1 MWYRKHYFLWL
12 FTAILSIICSWML
25 FIGMHS
31 FDQVD
36 TRAEIEKTLEELIE
50 KQASYADVLQTEVA
64 EQSSSALWSS
74 TFNPTSDFLLN
85 ITQADTLVF
94 WNNNMLPLEEVME
107 ANWVK
112 SSSQVLRLSNG
123 YYLVTHQK
131 KFDLNLYVSTK
142 LQHDYYFENDDLQ
155 NKLTDWINIERSTE
169 FSLQPAP
176 GFQPISHQNETLFYV
191 KFDQKTALSTSE
203 ELLIFVFYAL
213 GYVAAFI
220 ALGRFLMRF
229 TSKQRWLIFVF
240 PVAILT
246 LRFMEVHLNWTALF
260 ANFELFDPNLYA
272 SSVWFPNLG
281 SLVLTLLIIVVAGW
295 WILTHLKKEHRITK
309 YSDGLYILLYLA
321 LFPFSYFVSVLFESL
336 VLNSSISLV
345 IDEVFSLSIHSLIA
359 LLVPAALFL
368 LYYLLARRIIEKLI
382 EGNTR
387 LTTLTIIW
395 FLSSS
400 LYFLLE
406 IFLFQKNIYNALW
419 PILLNALLFYIIA
432 RRFSLQ
438 QLRFQLLILA
448 VLSFY
453 GAFILFESNQSNEH
467 QKRELYANQLI
478 SDQNPTMEL
487 EFQST
492 LKALK
497 SSESFRSIV
506 DRAEE
511 YAASSFALALEECC
525 FSDFWERYEMEY
537 YFFDENGEVVVNYAN
552 KQTHSK
558 PELDTLIETHTR
570 PSEIADN
577 LFYVEDYVNQLSYIS
592 SDTLRN
598 KYDENYSFYIL
609 FRSKKIPE
617 HIGFPRLLMNEKSYA
632 LDDLAEYSI
641 ARYSGDKL
649 VMRFGNYN
657 YPTSREALV
666 EQLGEKDGF
675 MQRDEMS
682 HLMQTQGNDQVVVI
696 SKPQKRV
703 VAKLTTFS
711 YLFLFFG
718 VFSGLVALIAQF
730 SYSKSWWN
738 WPLSFRIQLI
748 MVGIA
753 VTSFIIFAVV
763 AGRYVKR
770 QYNTYTLE
778 NLKERVASVE
788 TEVGQKLGDKDTLD
802 AVVLGD
808 YMNYILKKFSN
819 VFVTDINL
827 YAPSGRLLATSQP
840 KLYQKGIS
848 SRQMNHNAFAA
859 LSIENR
865 SEFVHRETMG
875 ELSYL
880 SAYVPFENSKGQL
893 LGHLNLQ
900 HFAKQN
906 AFEKQ
911 INDFVVAIIN
921 IAVLLLVI
929 TVVIA
934 IFVSGWITKPLRL
947 IQESFRKVEL
957 GAMNQPIDYKGDDEI
972 GALVKDYN
980 EKLAEL
986 ELKAMQLARSE
997 RETAWREM
1005 AKQVAHEIKNPLT
1018 PMRLSLQHFE
1028 RSFSPDDPKAE
1039 EKIQKIATSL
1049 VEQIDALTK
1058 IANEFSNFAKMPKA
1072 NEEELDLI
1080 PLLEHM
1086 TDLYAS
1092 EHVNIQFSK
1101 PDGAIAMVFADKDLL
1116 VRVFN
1121 NLLKNAIQASEDA
1134 SSVKIEIGFHEN
1146 EQRYQI
1152 SIKDHG
1158 EGIPSTIQNK
1168 IFVPNFTTKS
1178 TGTGLGLAMVK
1189 QIISNHNG
1197 EIWFDTVEGKGTTF
1211 HIELPKKGSSSH
1223 GST

>member
-1 MWYRKHYFLWL
+1 MWYRKNYFVWL
-12 FTAILSIICSWML
+12 FAAIASILCSWML
-25 FIGMHS
+25 FAWTYS
-31 FDQVD
+31 FNTVDAKSKIEDAVEDLIKKQVD
-36 TRAEIEKTLEELIE
+36 
-50 KQASYADVLQTEVA
+50 YVDVLEQEVVEKDNRTLWTSTLRQT
-64 EQSSSALWSS
+64 
-74 TFNPTSDFLLN
+74 TDFLVN
-85 ITQADTLVF
+85 IVQSDSLVF
-94 WNNNMLPLEEVME
+94 WNNNVLPVEELVHR
-107 ANWVK
+107 VD
-112 SSSQVLRLSNG
+112 SQSTSQVVRLSNG
-123 YYLVTHQK
+123 YYLVSRDQK
-131 KFDLNLYVSTK
+131 YDLSLYVSTK

-155 NKLTDWINIERSTE
+155 NKLTKWVDIQRSTE
-169 FSLQPAP
+169 FSLQPKR
-176 GFQPISHQNETLFYV
+176 GYLPIEYGGKELFYV
-191 KFDQKTALSTSE
+191 KFDEKAALSTSK
-203 ELLIFVFYAL
+203 ELLIFLFYAF
-213 GYVAAFI
+213 GYTGVFI
-220 ALGRFLMRF
+220 ALGLFLMRF
-229 TSKQRWLIFVF
+229 TKSHSWITFIF
-240 PVAILT
+240 PLAILS
-246 LRFMEVHLNWTALF
+246 LRFLEVHFNWIALF

-281 SLVLTLLIIVVAGW
+281 SLVLTILTIVVAGW
-295 WILTHLKKEHRITK
+295 WILAHLKKDRKPTQF
-309 YSDGLYILLYLA
+309 SDGLYILLYLA
-321 LFPFSYFVSVLFESL
+321 LLPFSYFVSVLFESL

-359 LLVPAALFL
+359 LLVPAVLFL

-382 EGNTR
+382 AGNTR
-387 LTTLTIIW
+387 LTVLTIIW

-400 LYFLLE
+400 VYFLLE
-406 IFLFQKNIYNALW
+406 IFLFQKTIYNALW

-432 RRFSLQ
+432 RKFSIQ

-478 SDQNPTMEL
+478 SDQNPAMEL
-487 EFQST
+487 EFRST
-492 LKALK
+492 LKDLK
-497 SSESFRSIV
+497 TSEAFRNIV
-506 DRAEE
+506 YHADE
-511 YAASSFALALEECC
+511 YAASEFALALEECC
-525 FSDFWERYEMEY
+525 FGEFWERYEMEY
-537 YFFDENGEVVVNYAN
+537 YFFDQSGEVIVNYAN
-552 KQTHSK
+552 KQTHSNR
-558 PELDTLIETHTR
+558 ELDTLIDTHTR
-570 PSEIADN
+570 SSSIADN
-577 LFYVEDYVNQLSYIS
+577 LFYVEDYVDQLSYIS
-592 SDTLRN
+592 RDTLKQKDGTR
-598 KYDENYSFYIL
+598 YTYYIL

-657 YPTSREALV
+657 YPTSRKALIQ
-666 EQLGEKDGF
+666 QLGKNEGF
-675 MQRDEMS
+675 MQSNEMS
-682 HLMQTQGNDQVVVI
+682 HYIQAQDKDQVVVI
-696 SKPQKRV
+696 SKPQKQV
-703 VAKLTTFS
+703 IAKLTTFS

-718 VFSGLVALIAQF
+718 VFSGLVALIVQF
-730 SYSKSWWN
+730 SYSQSWWN

-763 AGRYVKR
+763 AGKYVKH

-788 TEVGQKLGDKDTLD
+788 TEVRQKLGDKDSLD

-827 YAPSGRLLATSQP
+827 YNPSGRLLATSQP

-848 SRQMNHNAFAA
+848 SKQMNQNAFAS
-859 LSIENR
+859 LSINNR
-865 SEFVHRETMG
+865 SEFVHRENMG

-880 SAYVPFENSKGQL
+880 SAYVPFENNNDKL
-893 LGHLNLQ
+893 IGHLNLQ

-911 INDFVVAIIN
+911 INDFIVAIIN
-921 IAVLLLVI
+921 IGVLLLVL

-1028 RSFSPDDPKAE
+1028 RSFSPEDPNAE
-1039 EKIQKIATSL
+1039 QKIQKIATSL

-1072 NEEELDLI
+1072 NEEELDLV
-1080 PLLEHM
+1080 PLLQHM
-1086 TDLYAS
+1086 SDLYS
-1092 EHVNIQFSK
+1092 SNDVTVEFSNSITSN
-1101 PDGAIAMVFADKDLL
+1101 AFIFADKDLL

-1121 NLLKNAIQASEDA
+1121 NLLKNAIQACEDQ
-1134 SSVKIEIGFHEN
+1134 SHILITIVLQ
-1146 EQRYQI
+1146 EQEEHLHI
-1152 SIKDHG
+1152 IIKDNG
-1158 EGIPSTIQNK
+1158 TGIPETIQNK

-1197 EIWFDTVEGKGTTF
+1197 EIWFDTIEGEGTAF
-1211 HIELPKKGSSSH
+1211 HIQLPKLPTKS
-1223 GST
+1223 